1 MPEAEYVALR
11 RMKVQELGDDGEPV
25 LVDGRPVLR
34 TLAPGDPIPEAKT
47 WRNLYKEIR
56 AGRVGLAGTGF
67 GGPALADSLRRSPLP
82 GHNPKPRAKTARKA
96 AGKKKAGRK
105 GGRKAQRKAGGR
117 AAGTRSAGD
126 VAVANATGHD
136 QRYRPL
142 GVGREDADLEE

>member
-11 RMKVQELGDDGEPV
+11 RMKVQQLGDDGEPV

-82 GHNPKPRAKTARKA
+82 GHKPAARKPA
-96 AGKKKAGRK
+96 AKKKAARK
-105 GGRKAQRKAGGR
+105 TAKKGGR
-117 AAGTRSAGD
+117 AAQKAARKRGGGTMSAGE
-126 VAVANATGHD
+126 VAVANATGAP
-136 QRYRPL
+136 QAEGAPRS
-142 GVGREDADLEE
+142 VSREDLDPEE